1 MLYLW
6 RNSMVTR
13 VYKCTNKKCSDF
25 NKEFDQKQKISE
37 DKLVW
42 CPKCKEATLVTVLQ
56 ASNFNLSGGGW
67 TGSNIAGG
75 GGS

>member
-13 VYKCTNKKCSDF
+13 VYKCTNEECDK
-25 NKEFDQKQKISE
+25 FDECFDVKQRISE
-37 DKLVW
+37 GKLTQ
-42 CPKCKEATLVTVLQ
+42 CETCSSDTLVTVLQ

-75 GGS
+75 GR